1 MRDDACLFLLKKIN
15 VQVARALAANLTI
28 SSARR
33 APPSD
38 TRSEPPPMPPAAAAV
53 TTIRRVPPS
62 ENRSGP
68 PAAEAASMGMGR
80 ARNFGGPDVSDGGVV
95 GSSHHLAG
103 ALVASLALSS
113 RRALSLAD
121 NGQVFFSKKW

>member
-1 MRDDACLFLLKKIN
+1 
-15 VQVARALAANLTI
+15 
-28 SSARR
+28 
-33 APPSD
+33 
-38 TRSEPPPMPPAAAAV
+38 
-53 TTIRRVPPS
+53 
-62 ENRSGP
+62 
-68 PAAEAASMGMGR
+68 MGMGR

-121 NGQVFFSKKW
+121 NGQVFFSKKMVMLSWMLFVVHTRVPT